1 MGLKLRVL
9 YLGKMEFPRFRLVE
23 CDNEATMVVS
33 PAVAL
38 LIQHPTLGNILYDT
52 GNSADF
58 LKTYTPE
65 MLHNY
70 PITEMIT
77 IEEALAKEGLTPGD
91 IDQLILSHL
100 HFDHAG
106 GLQHF
111 VGTKAIDHVLVSEAD
126 LKQAWWAV
134 TTGNNGAYIRSL
146 FDVEG
151 IRFETIHDT
160 TWLADDLGLFI
171 QASHTPG
178 VIGLILKT
186 EHHGTIL
193 TTSDAIYTADS
204 YRQALPPGGTIN
216 ATTDEFYDNLER
228 IKAMEKNYNATLLFG
243 HDIDQTAAD
252 HLLFTCGSLMRGLI
266 PEIEKI
272 AAYAKHERI
281 TMADIDAVAEPVLDA
296 RIFDMTNAVTARN
309 YDRAAGVLAEL
320 LRMQMEPIAILA
332 ALGKELRRLYT
343 ARLALDGG
351 KDRVWLKEL
360 WSMSSDYP
368 AKLLLQAARNVD
380 HDWCRQAVKRCQVLD
395 RRMKSERNMDSEGE
409 LKLLLMELAG
419 GR

>member
-1 MGLKLRVL
+1 MMAEHTLITVTDMDIFKLDEGQRTALIDLLSDFPPYCTLIFL
-9 YLGKMEFPRFRLVE
+9 YEQLTYKRDGKMKKLCAALNEYVQEVEFVQQERKDLLNWLKRRF
-23 CDNEATMVVS
+23 A
-33 PAVAL
+33 AA
-38 LIQHPTLGNILYDT
+38 
-52 GNSADF
+52 
-58 LKTYTPE
+58 
-65 MLHNY
+65 
-70 PITEMIT
+70 
-77 IEEALAKEGLTPGD
+77 
-91 IDQLILSHL
+91 
-100 HFDHAG
+100 
-106 GLQHF
+106 
-111 VGTKAIDHVLVSEAD
+111 
-126 LKQAWWAV
+126 
-134 TTGNNGAYIRSL
+134 
-146 FDVEG
+146 
-151 IRFETIHDT
+151 
-160 TWLADDLGLFI
+160 
-171 QASHTPG
+171 
-178 VIGLILKT
+178 
-186 EHHGTIL
+186 
-193 TTSDAIYTADS
+193 
-204 YRQALPPGGTIN
+204 
-216 ATTDEFYDNLER
+216 
-228 IKAMEKNYNATLLFG
+228 G

-380 HDWCRQAVKRCQVLD
+380 HNWCRQAVKRCQVLD

>member
-1 MGLKLRVL
+1 MIDAMQWFQLNGKKAMVTGGAAGLCYAMAEGLHLAGAEVVL
-9 YLGKMEFPRFRLVE
+9 MDR
-23 CDNEATMVVS
+23 S
-33 PAVAL
+33 PAVGEAAARLGAQGAPVHGVQGDLSHWEGIPAL
-38 LIQHPTLGNILYDT
+38 YDRALAALGGRVDILVNGAGIQHPTLGNILYDT

-243 HDIDQTAAD
+243 HDIDQILDWA
-252 HLLFTCGSLMRGLI
+252 GQGV
-266 PEIEKI
+266 
-272 AAYAKHERI
+272 
-281 TMADIDAVAEPVLDA
+281 ID
-296 RIFDMTNAVTARN
+296 
-309 YDRAAGVLAEL
+309 
-320 LRMQMEPIAILA
+320 
-332 ALGKELRRLYT
+332 
-343 ARLALDGG
+343 
-351 KDRVWLKEL
+351 
-360 WSMSSDYP
+360 
-368 AKLLLQAARNVD
+368 
-380 HDWCRQAVKRCQVLD
+380 
-395 RRMKSERNMDSEGE
+395 
-409 LKLLLMELAG
+409 
-419 GR
+419 

>member
-100 HFDHAG
+100 
-106 GLQHF
+106 
-111 VGTKAIDHVLVSEAD
+111 LVSEAD

-243 HDIDQTAAD
+243 HDIDQILDWA
-252 HLLFTCGSLMRGLI
+252 GQGV
-266 PEIEKI
+266 
-272 AAYAKHERI
+272 
-281 TMADIDAVAEPVLDA
+281 ID
-296 RIFDMTNAVTARN
+296 
-309 YDRAAGVLAEL
+309 
-320 LRMQMEPIAILA
+320 
-332 ALGKELRRLYT
+332 
-343 ARLALDGG
+343 
-351 KDRVWLKEL
+351 
-360 WSMSSDYP
+360 
-368 AKLLLQAARNVD
+368 
-380 HDWCRQAVKRCQVLD
+380 
-395 RRMKSERNMDSEGE
+395 
-409 LKLLLMELAG
+409 
-419 GR
+419 

>member
-52 GNSADF
+52 GHSPAF
-58 LKTYTPE
+58 LQGE
-65 MLHNY
+65 MQRVLYDY
-70 PITEMIT
+70 PVRGIVPIQ
-77 IEEALAKEGLTPGD
+77 EALAQVGLTPGD

-106 GLQHF
+106 GLAAF
-111 VGTKAIDHVLVSEAD
+111 AGTQAFRHVLVAEAD

-243 HDIDQTAAD
+243 HDIDQILDWA
-252 HLLFTCGSLMRGLI
+252 GQGV
-266 PEIEKI
+266 
-272 AAYAKHERI
+272 
-281 TMADIDAVAEPVLDA
+281 ID
-296 RIFDMTNAVTARN
+296 
-309 YDRAAGVLAEL
+309 
-320 LRMQMEPIAILA
+320 
-332 ALGKELRRLYT
+332 
-343 ARLALDGG
+343 
-351 KDRVWLKEL
+351 
-360 WSMSSDYP
+360 
-368 AKLLLQAARNVD
+368 
-380 HDWCRQAVKRCQVLD
+380 
-395 RRMKSERNMDSEGE
+395 
-409 LKLLLMELAG
+409 
-419 GR
+419 

>member
-1 MGLKLRVL
+1 MAAKATKKSGAALEKLRADIKSGSPENVYIFYGEETYLRDRYLEELKALLVPEGFEEFNYHRLSGKGLTVQDLTEVVEAMPMMAQHTLTVVTDMDLFRLDEGQRGLLINLLGDFPEYGTLVFVYDVL
-9 YLGKMEFPRFRLVE
+9 PYKRDGKMKKLCAALNEYVQEVEFVQQERKDLLNWLKRRF
-23 CDNEATMVVS
+23 A
-33 PAVAL
+33 AV
-38 LIQHPTLGNILYDT
+38 
-52 GNSADF
+52 
-58 LKTYTPE
+58 
-65 MLHNY
+65 
-70 PITEMIT
+70 
-77 IEEALAKEGLTPGD
+77 
-91 IDQLILSHL
+91 
-100 HFDHAG
+100 
-106 GLQHF
+106 
-111 VGTKAIDHVLVSEAD
+111 
-126 LKQAWWAV
+126 
-134 TTGNNGAYIRSL
+134 
-146 FDVEG
+146 
-151 IRFETIHDT
+151 
-160 TWLADDLGLFI
+160 
-171 QASHTPG
+171 
-178 VIGLILKT
+178 
-186 EHHGTIL
+186 
-193 TTSDAIYTADS
+193 
-204 YRQALPPGGTIN
+204 
-216 ATTDEFYDNLER
+216 
-228 IKAMEKNYNATLLFG
+228 G

>member
-111 VGTKAIDHVLVSEAD
+111 VGTKAIDHVLVSE
-126 LKQAWWAV
+126 
-134 TTGNNGAYIRSL
+134 
-146 FDVEG
+146 
-151 IRFETIHDT
+151 
-160 TWLADDLGLFI
+160 
-171 QASHTPG
+171 
-178 VIGLILKT
+178 IG
-186 EHHGTIL
+186 
-193 TTSDAIYTADS
+193 
-204 YRQALPPGGTIN
+204 
-216 ATTDEFYDNLER
+216 
-228 IKAMEKNYNATLLFG
+228 
-243 HDIDQTAAD
+243 
-252 HLLFTCGSLMRGLI
+252 
-266 PEIEKI
+266 
-272 AAYAKHERI
+272 
-281 TMADIDAVAEPVLDA
+281 
-296 RIFDMTNAVTARN
+296 
-309 YDRAAGVLAEL
+309 RAHV
-320 LRMQMEPIAILA
+320 
-332 ALGKELRRLYT
+332 
-343 ARLALDGG
+343 
-351 KDRVWLKEL
+351 
-360 WSMSSDYP
+360 
-368 AKLLLQAARNVD
+368 
-380 HDWCRQAVKRCQVLD
+380 
-395 RRMKSERNMDSEGE
+395 
-409 LKLLLMELAG
+409 
-419 GR
+419 